1 VQNFSVFFLHISLST
16 HCKPHSTVLVDIF
29 LLILNQISSL
39 STHPYFGA
47 KLISLYLFQEKK
59 GGKVMYK
66 RVNYSFYSHI
76 GDGQNENLRIIHTLS
91 TGFPHSYQH
100 L

>member
-39 STHPYFGA
+39 STRPYFGA
-47 KLISLYLFQEKK
+47 KLISLYLFQEKNS
-59 GGKVMYK
+59 GKVIFK
-66 RVNYSFYSHI
+66 RVIYPFYPHI
-76 GDGQNENLRIIHTLS
+76 CYGQKENLRIINALS
-91 TGFPHSYQH
+91 TGFPHSYQQ
-100 L
+100 